1 MGMDDRALR
10 RREPRE
16 RSAPPLLTGVP
27 LGRLFG
33 IRLFADWSLVIIF
46 MLVMV
51 SLGMGVFPDWHPD
64 WSPALVW
71 GVAFAASVLFF
82 LSVVLHE
89 LSHALV
95 GRAFGIPV
103 RRITL
108 FIFGGMA
115 HMEREPPSP
124 TAELLM
130 AAAGPI
136 TSIVIGL
143 AATAG
148 AVALLPMPLDRVVD
162 PVLALSFVSPV
173 ATLLFWLGPVNL
185 LLGAFNLVPGFPL
198 DGGRVLRA
206 ILWAAT
212 KDLEK
217 ATRWASW
224 GGQAVAWML
233 IGLGVLSAF
242 GGGGLGQGIW
252 LMLIGWFLLNA
263 ARASYE
269 QTRMHEALRG
279 TRVDEVMRRTVATVS
294 PDLSVSALVSDYLM
308 ISDQQCFPVV
318 REGHLEGLVCLADV
332 RKTPREAWEIT
343 RVAEVMTPVSALD
356 TLAADD
362 PAVEALRKLGE
373 REVDQ
378 VPVVERDGSLLGLVR
393 RQDILRWLSL
403 HSARPA

>member
-1 MGMDDRALR
+1 MDDRARLR
-10 RREPRE
+10 EAPARTPDAPRI
-16 RSAPPLLTGVP
+16 SGVP

-33 IRLFADWSLVIIF
+33 IRLVADWSLIVIF
-46 MLVMV
+46 VLVMV
-51 SLGMGVFPDWHPD
+51 SLGMGVFPRWHPD

-82 LSVVLHE
+82 FSILLHE
-89 LSHALV
+89 LSHAVV

-124 TAELLM
+124 KAELLM

-136 TSIVIGL
+136 TSIAIGV

-148 AVALLPMPLDRVVD
+148 AVALMPMPLESVQD
-162 PVLALSFVSPV
+162 PVLALSYVGPI
-173 ATLLFWLGPVNL
+173 ATLLFWLGPVNI
-185 LLGAFNLVPGFPL
+185 LLGVFNLVPGFPL

-212 KDLEK
+212 RDLEK
-217 ATRWASW
+217 ATRWAAR
-224 GGQAVAWML
+224 GGQAVAWIL
-233 IGLGVLSAF
+233 IGLGVMSLF
-242 GGGGLGQGIW
+242 GGGFGQGIW

-269 QTRMHEALRG
+269 QTVIQEALRG
-279 TRVDEVMRRTVATVS
+279 TRVNEVMRRTVATV
-294 PDLSVSALVSDYLM
+294 PPELPVSELVSDYVM
-308 ISDQQCFPVV
+308 GTDQQCFPVV

-332 RKTPREAWEIT
+332 RKTPREAWPGT
-343 RVAEVMTPVSALD
+343 RVGEVMTPSSSLETVSAEE
-356 TLAADD
+356 
-362 PAVEALRKLGE
+362 PATEALRKLGE

-403 HSARPA
+403 HSPRTA